1 MAHTEVQKST
11 KPDDALKRGENT
23 SFPIVG
29 IGASAG
35 GLAAFEA
42 FFSGMPVGVHSNCAY
57 VLVQHLSPDHKSIL
71 AEIIRRYTTMLVLEV
86 EDGMVVQPNYVYIIP
101 PNHNM
106 ALINGSLQ
114 LLDPCEPR
122 GQRLPID
129 FFFHS
134 LSQDQRER
142 SIGII
147 LSGTGSDGT
156 QGIMAIKEQGG
167 MVMAQSLSSAQF
179 DGMPGSAIT
188 TGLVD
193 YELPPQ
199 EMGAVLINYVAH
211 TVGNLSHTPAS
222 VLIPKHE
229 NALKKIFILLRDQ
242 TGHDFSQYKPSS
254 IYRRIDRRMTI
265 YEIDDIESYVKYLQK
280 TPSEIEALFRDLLIG
295 VTNFFRD
302 PYAFEVLEE
311 KVIPKLFE
319 GKSENEV
326 VRIWTCGCSSGEEAY
341 SIAIL
346 LQEYVETLKVPYMIQ
361 IFATDIDA
369 RAIATARAG
378 LYPAT
383 IATDVSPKRLEKF
396 FTLESDG
403 RNYRIHKNIRDMIIF
418 SEQDVVKDPPFSK
431 LDLISCRNLL
441 IYMGS
446 QLQKRII
453 PIFHY
458 ALNPNGILFLGTSEG
473 VGGFDNLF
481 SSVDEKSKI
490 YQCEVN
496 LNDTRRKLMNNPFPL
511 TVPASPAFS
520 LLTKLPK
527 VSMNDLTQQPPTGV
541 LVSAQGDMLYLY
553 GLAGIPSDIP
563 GSDSKNNNVEGIR
576 LINEELQSTNEELQS
591 TNEELETSKEEMQSL
606 NEELSTVNTELQTKV
621 IALLQA
627 NNDMNNLLSG
637 TGIATLFVDQK
648 LCILRFT
655 PSASLLIN
663 LIPSDIGRPVG
674 HIASNLVGYNSLQA
688 DIHTVLKTL
697 IPKEIKVY
705 TTMKQWYMMHIIPY
719 RTLENIVEGVVIT
732 FVDITEIMKAQ
743 ESLRHLSIIIH
754 DSYDAI
760 TVQDLEGNI
769 LAWNPSA
776 IRMYGW
782 SEAEALMMNV
792 RNRIP
797 EEIREETVQKIYQ
810 LSHHEILQP
819 YLTQRLTKD
828 GSIKDVWIT
837 ATALVNDAKQMYAIS
852 TTERLKE
859 SIQGIING

>member
-1 MAHTEVQKST
+1 MEHKKSSSSN
-11 KPDDALKRGENT
+11 P
-23 SFPIVG
+23 FPIVG

-42 FFSGMPVGVHSNCAY
+42 FFSGMPVGVPSDCAY

-71 AEIIRRYTTMLVLEV
+71 AEIIGRYTTMLVVEV
-86 EDGMVVQPNYVYIIP
+86 EDGMVVRPNCVYIIP

-114 LLDPCEPR
+114 LLDPFEPR

-134 LSQDQRER
+134 LAQDQRER

-156 QGIMAIKEQGG
+156 KGAIAIKEQGG
-167 MVMAQSLSSAQF
+167 MVMAQSLRSAQF
-179 DGMPGSAIT
+179 DGMPSSAIA

-199 EMGAVLINYVAH
+199 EMAATLMKYVKQAL
-211 TVGNLSHTPAS
+211 GNLSHTPAP

-242 TGHDFSQYKPSS
+242 TGHDFSQYKPST

-265 YEIDDIESYVKYLQK
+265 YQIDTIENYVKYLQK
-280 TPSEIEALFRDLLIG
+280 TPAEVEALFRDLLIG

-302 PYAFEVLEE
+302 PKAFEVLEE
-311 KVIPKLFE
+311 KVIPKLFK
-319 GKSENEV
+319 GKSADEA
-326 VRIWTCGCSSGEEAY
+326 VRVWTCGCSSGEEAY

-346 LQEYVETLKVPYMIQ
+346 LQEYVETLKIPYTIQ

-378 LYPAT
+378 LYPAS
-383 IATDVSPKRLEKF
+383 ISADVSPKRLEKF
-396 FTLESDG
+396 FALEPDG
-403 RNYRIHKNIRDMIIF
+403 RNYRISKNIREMIIF

-441 IYMGS
+441 IYMSS

-473 VGGFDNLF
+473 VNEFGNLF
-481 SSVDEKSKI
+481 SSVDDKSKL

-496 LNDTRRKLMNNPFPL
+496 PNDTRRRLMDHIIPVIP
-511 TVPASPAFS
+511 PAY
-520 LLTKLPK
+520 KGILP
-527 VSMNDLTQQPPTGV
+527 SMNVPKIPLHNLTQHAPAGV
-541 LVSAQGDMLYLY
+541 LVSANGDMLYLY
-553 GLAGIPSDIP
+553 GDPNLPVDG
-563 GSDSKNNNVEGIR
+563 NETHTNNVEGIQ

-606 NEELSTVNTELQTKV
+606 NEELSTVNAELQTKV
-621 IALLQA
+621 LALSQA

-637 TGIATLFVDQK
+637 TGIATLFVDQN

-655 PSASLLIN
+655 PSATLLIN
-663 LIPSDIGRPVG
+663 LIPSDIGRPIG
-674 HIASNLVGYNSLQA
+674 HIASNLVGYTSLQA
-688 DIHTVLKTL
+688 DIKTVLDTL

-705 TTMKQWYMMHIIPY
+705 TTMKRWYMMHIIPY
-719 RTLENIVEGVVIT
+719 RTLENVVGGVVIT

-743 ESLRHLSIIIH
+743 ESLRHLAIIIH

-760 TVQDLEGNI
+760 IVQDLEGQI

-776 IRMYGW
+776 TRIYGW
-782 SEAEALMMNV
+782 REEEALRINT

-797 EEIREETVQKIYQ
+797 EEIREEALEKIYQ
-810 LSHHEILQP
+810 LSHNEVLKP
-819 YLTQRLTKD
+819 YLTQRLAKD

-837 ATALVNDAKQMYAIS
+837 ATALINDTGKMYAI
-852 TTERLKE
+852 TTNERLKE
-859 SIQGIING
+859 STHGALG